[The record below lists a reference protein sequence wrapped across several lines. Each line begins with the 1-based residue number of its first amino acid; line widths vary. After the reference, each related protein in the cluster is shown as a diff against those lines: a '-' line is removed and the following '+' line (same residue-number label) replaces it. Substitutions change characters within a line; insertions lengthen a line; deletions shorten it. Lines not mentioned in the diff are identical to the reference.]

1 MWMCRQIIEAEM
13 MIYTLTLNTA
23 IDMNIHCQGLNPN
36 SVNRTLHT
44 KYSPNGKAINVS
56 IVLHKF
62 AKPTCA
68 LGFFGGFSGKYIA
81 DELTKM
87 QIETKPCFI
96 DDITRIN
103 VFINDGQNEYKLV
116 GKGPF
121 VPNDKK
127 IEMLTIIESLT
138 NNSYLVISG
147 SLPNNIEPEYY
158 DTILN
163 LCNKKNIQ
171 VILDISHPKLSELLT
186 YKPLL
191 IKPND
196 DEVKEIFGFET
207 KTTSQIITTLETL
220 HAQGAQNILLTM
232 GAKGLYFSNGVHI
245 WYCNAI
251 AIKLI
256 SSACAGDA
264 SLAAFLSEWLPEQ
277 QNVEKSMKKAAATG
291 ANVAESDGLGLLDKI
306 NIYMDQLEVTQLK

>member
-1 MWMCRQIIEAEM
+1 

-23 IDMNIHCQGLNPN
+23 IDMNIRCQGLNPN
-36 SVNRTLHT
+36 YVNRTSHT
-44 KYSPNGKAINVS
+44 QYSPNGKAVNVS

-62 AKPTCA
+62 LKPTCA
-68 LGFFGGFSGKYIA
+68 LGFFGGFSGKYVV

-121 VPNDKK
+121 VPDNKK
-127 IEMLTIIESLT
+127 QELLGLIKSLSS
-138 NNSYLVISG
+138 NCYLVISG

-158 DTILN
+158 LSILT
-163 LCNKKNIQ
+163 LCKVKNIQ
-171 VILDISHPKLSELLT
+171 VILDISHPILSDLLA

-196 DEVKEIFGFET
+196 DEIKEIFGFET
-207 KTTSQIITTLETL
+207 QTTSQIITALENI

-232 GAKGLYFSNGVHI
+232 GARGLYFSNGTHI
-245 WYCNAI
+245 WFCNAVK
-251 AIKLI
+251 IKLI

-264 SLAAFLSEWLPEQ
+264 SLAAFLSEWLPDRE
-277 QNVEKSMKKAAATG
+277 NIERSMKKASATG

-306 NIYMDQLEVTQLK
+306 CIYMNQIEITQIK

>member
-1 MWMCRQIIEAEM
+1 M

-68 LGFFGGFSGKYIA
+68 LGFFGGFSGKYIT
-81 DELTKM
+81 DELTKI

-116 GKGPF
+116 SKGPF

-127 IEMLTIIESLT
+127 IELLTIIESLV

-147 SLPNNIEPEYY
+147 SLPNNVEPEYY
-158 DTILN
+158 ETILD
-163 LCNKKNIQ
+163 LCNQKNIQ
-171 VILDISHPKLSELLT
+171 FILDISHKKLSQLLT

-196 DEVKEIFGFET
+196 DEVKEIFGLET
-207 KTTSQIITTLETL
+207 RTSSQIITTLETL

-245 WYCNAI
+245 WYCNAV

-277 QNVEKSMKKAAATG
+277 QHIEKSMKKASATG
-291 ANVAESDGLGLLDKI
+291 ANVAESDGLGLLDKV
-306 NIYMDQLEVTQLK
+306 NIYMDQLEVTQIK

>member
-1 MWMCRQIIEAEM
+1 M

-23 IDMNIHCQGLNPN
+23 IDMNIHCQGLTPN
-36 SVNRTLHT
+36 AVNRTSHT
-44 KYSPNGKAINVS
+44 EYSPNGKGVNVS

-62 AKPTCA
+62 DSPTCA
-68 LGFFGGFSGKYIA
+68 LGFFGGFSGKYII
-81 DELTKM
+81 DELTKI
-87 QIETKPCFI
+87 QVKTKPCFI

-103 VFINDGQNEYKLV
+103 VFISDNENEYKLV
-116 GKGPF
+116 SKGPF
-121 VPNDKK
+121 IPNDKK
-127 IEMLTIIESLT
+127 TEMLTIIESLV

-147 SLPNNIEPEYY
+147 SLPNNIESEYY
-158 DTILN
+158 EAILN

-171 VILDISHPKLSELLT
+171 VILDISHPKLSDLLS

-207 KTTSQIITTLETL
+207 KTKSQVIAALENI
-220 HAQGAQNILLTM
+220 HAQGARNILLTM
-232 GAKGLYFSNGVHI
+232 GAKGLYFSNGTNI
-245 WYCNAI
+245 WFCNAVK
-251 AIKLI
+251 IKLI

-277 QNVEKSMKKAAATG
+277 QHIEKAIKKASATG
-291 ANVAESDGLGLLDKI
+291 ANVAESDGLGLLNKI
-306 NIYMDQLEVTQLK
+306 NIYMDQLEVTLIK